1 MGEVNIM
8 YLLLSADGDI
18 GLYKVDKII
27 LDNFNTILTDFFKW
41 KKTNCYDETLFVTFI
56 KKRYGD
62 KSIIFKKIVGC
73 YPNVEEEY
81 KNIKWIN
88 F

>member
-1 MGEVNIM
+1 MM

-27 LDNFNTILTDFFKW
+27 LDKFDTILADFFKW
-41 KKTNCYDETLFVTFI
+41 KKTNRYDETLFVKFI
-56 KKRYGD
+56 KNIYGD
-62 KSIIFKKIVGC
+62 ESISLKKIVGC
-73 YPNVEEEY
+73 YPHIEEEY
-81 KNIKWIN
+81 KNIKWFN

>member
-1 MGEVNIM
+1 M

-27 LDNFNTILTDFFKW
+27 LDNFDNIISDFFKW
-41 KKTNCYDETLFVTFI
+41 KKKNCYDETLFVKFI
-56 KKRYGD
+56 KMTYGND
-62 KSIIFKKIVGC
+62 AISLKKIVGC
-73 YPNVEEEY
+73 YPDVEEEY
-81 KNIKWIN
+81 KSIKWFN

>member
-1 MGEVNIM
+1 M

-27 LDNFNTILTDFFKW
+27 LDKFNIILTDFFKW
-41 KKTNCYDETLFVTFI
+41 KKTNCYDETFFVKFI
-56 KKRYGD
+56 KNRYGNE
-62 KSIIFKKIVGC
+62 SIIFNKIVGR
-73 YPNVEEEY
+73 YPNLEEEY
-81 KNIKWIN
+81 KNIKWFN

>member
-1 MGEVNIM
+1 MM

-27 LDNFNTILTDFFKW
+27 LDKFDTILADFFKW
-41 KKTNCYDETLFVTFI
+41 KKTNRYDETLFVKFI
-56 KKRYGD
+56 KSIYGD
-62 KSIIFKKIVGC
+62 ESISLKKIVGC
-73 YPNVEEEY
+73 YPDIEEEY
-81 KNIKWIN
+81 KNIKWFN

>member
-1 MGEVNIM
+1 M

-27 LDNFNTILTDFFKW
+27 LDNFDNIICDFFKW
-41 KKTNCYDETLFVTFI
+41 KKKNCYDETLFVKFI
-56 KKRYGD
+56 KMTYGND
-62 KSIIFKKIVGC
+62 TISFKKIVGC
-73 YPNVEEEY
+73 YPDVEEEY
-81 KNIKWIN
+81 KSIKWFN